1 MASKAD
7 ETSVTVVSDDSPTVM
22 PLPIPLAGKNVTLP
36 VKTKKLM
43 ADRAAFNLELWKKE
57 DESLPVVYCT
67 KRKKRVK
74 QHPQWGYL
82 RRTAEE
88 FFPALNGL
96 ARDVSTIVPFFFLFL
111 DYHIFRLTT
120 TSSITVLF
128 LLFTTHIILLQ

>member
-7 ETSVTVVSDDSPTVM
+7 ETSVTVVSDDPPTVM
-22 PLPIPLAGKNVTLP
+22 LPIPLAGKNVTLP

-57 DESLPVVYCT
+57 DESLPVVFDV

-88 FFPALNGL
+88 FFRSCNGKFQGMALGK
-96 ARDVSTIVPFFFLFL
+96 VYISTL
-111 DYHIFRLTT
+111 Y
-120 TSSITVLF
+120 
-128 LLFTTHIILLQ
+128 